1 MDQTARSKW
10 TEEAAKDKERFN
22 QENAAYLA
30 KKQSESLKVDIASP
44 GEMRETGNKVEND
57 YIITDTNFVKWLPK
71 VNILPNTS
79 RGGEIL
85 TPKVLILVLFTPQKF
100 FPNKIFPFKMQIE
113 IESEKYRENFILP
126 YQKVWSQSQVH
137 EESNKPHFNPQHYDL
152 VFSIW

>member
-1 MDQTARSKW
+1 MLRLQLQLCLWCPKTNKKPLVSVLLWPATHLIDPARYIFIINYFHRYS
-10 TEEAAKDKERFN
+10 AKYYYGGWGKIWVGGNFN
-22 QENAAYLA
+22 
-30 KKQSESLKVDIASP
+30 
-44 GEMRETGNKVEND
+44 
-57 YIITDTNFVKWLPK
+57 PK
-71 VNILPNTS
+71 SADFGT
-79 RGGEIL
+79 
-85 TPKVLILVLFTPQKF
+85 FYPQKCKF